1 MEASSQQVIALHR
14 DTGCSIGQ
22 CRQAF
27 DEAHGNHDLAAEI
40 LRAWSVGRPS
50 PNGSMPAGWKMADFP
65 DLSLARF
72 QRHCPKCHHEFRA
85 VPDVVRCPKCRYEFR
100 EGSGET
106 PNYFSGFGR
115 EAPATIS
122 DWFGGG
128 QLGAVRQI
136 IQQMANRAT
145 PEEQE
150 TLLLLSQQLDSI
162 VPLVDLHRL
171 LTTLSSPKL
180 RIIGELL
187 VAMSGGYDT
196 IKGWLATWN
205 DVYR

>member
-1 MEASSQQVIALHR
+1 MEPSSQEIIALHR

-27 DEAHGNHDLAAEI
+27 HKAQGNHEFAAEI

-50 PNGSMPAGWKMADFP
+50 ATGTMPADWKMADLP
-65 DLSLARF
+65 DLSLAHFR
-72 QRHCPKCHHEFRA
+72 RHCPKCHHEFQA

-106 PNYFSGFGR
+106 PNYFRGFVR
-115 EAPATIS
+115 EAPTTIS
-122 DWFGGG
+122 GWFGGG
-128 QLGAVRQI
+128 QLEAACQI
-136 IQQMANRAT
+136 IQQMADQAT
-145 PEEQE
+145 PEERE

-162 VPLVDLHRL
+162 APLIDLHRL
-171 LTTLSSPKL
+171 LTTLSAPKL

-187 VAMSGGYDT
+187 VAMSGGYGT
-196 IKGWLATWN
+196 IKAWLLTWK
-205 DVYR
+205 DAYR